1 MYLVI
6 SEYRDVPANIKLS
19 ALHIPYINPQFYIV
33 NEMLILNIIC
43 HAFISVFIL
52 WAEF

>member
-6 SEYRDVPANIKLS
+6 LQYRDVPANTNFS
-19 ALHIPYINPQFYIV
+19 AVHIPYINPQFYIV

-43 HAFISVFIL
+43 HTFISVFIAC
-52 WAEF
+52 AEF